1 MDKMKSLE
9 NTDGSGNP
17 GLSPSQTSVGRRR
30 IYVYDTTLRDGAQGE
45 GVSFSLQDKLLIT
58 KRLIALGFDF
68 VEGGYPASNEKDYQY
83 FRHVK
88 DIDRGSTEIAAFG
101 MTRRKHV
108 HVEDDPGLRALLA
121 CQLGLVT
128 IVGKSSAFQVA
139 RVLQTSLDENLAMVT
154 DTIRYL
160 RAHGCR
166 VFFDA
171 EHFFDGWKQDPGYTW
186 EVIQAAAEAGAE
198 VIILCDTNGGSL
210 PEEVGRITAEVVSR
224 LRVPVG
230 IHCHN
235 DGDLAVA
242 NTLAAVD
249 AGATQV
255 QGTINGL
262 GERCGNADLI
272 SVVANLA
279 FKKGDRYSVLSP
291 EAIRQFTDLSRFVYE
306 VGNLNFRPHQPFV
319 GKSAFAHKGGMH
331 VSGVNRDARAYE
343 HIDPAWVGNERRILV
358 SELSGRSNII
368 ARIRKYNLQNE
379 EVLAEKILAAVVAKE
394 AEGYQFEAADGSF
407 DLLVRRCAGLFRPHF
422 RRLNYHVDIRPDFV
436 EGLRTEATVELEI
449 DGEVEHVV
457 AKGDGPV
464 DALDRAFRKALL
476 KKYPNLAEMNL
487 VDYKVRVINFEAHTA
502 ARVRVLIESRD
513 QDEVWGTVG
522 VSENII
528 EASLLALMESYEYKL
543 CKDEDRAKNGGQAAI
558 KATELAEVGATS
570 RANDAHPPSSG

>member
-1 MDKMKSLE
+1 MQKL
-9 NTDGSGNP
+9 NPDGSSGKSWGEIDSKP
-17 GLSPSQTSVGRRR
+17 RR
-30 IYVYDTTLRDGAQGE
+30 IYVYDTTLRDGAQAE
-45 GVSFSLQDKLLIT
+45 GVSFSLRDKLLIT
-58 KRLIALGFDF
+58 KRLIALGFDY
-68 VEGGYPASNEKDYQY
+68 VEGGYPASNDKDYQY
-83 FRHVK
+83 FHHIRELPHGATQIV
-88 DIDRGSTEIAAFG
+88 AFG
-101 MTRRKHV
+101 MTRRKNV
-108 HVEDDPGLRALLA
+108 HVEDDPALRTLLA

-128 IVGKSSAFQVA
+128 IVGKASAFQVA
-139 RVLQTSLDENLAMVT
+139 RVLQTTLDENLNMVG
-154 DTIRYL
+154 DTISYL
-160 RAHGCR
+160 RKHGCR

-171 EHFFDGWKQDPGYTW
+171 EHFFDGWKEDPGYSW
-186 EVIQAAAEAGAE
+186 EVLRTAAEAGAE
-198 VIILCDTNGGSL
+198 TVILCDTNGGSL
-210 PEEVGRITAEVVSR
+210 PEEVAQITAEVVSR
-224 LRVPVG
+224 LPVPVG

-249 AGATQV
+249 AGAVQV
-255 QGTINGL
+255 QGTINGI

-279 FKKGDRYSVLSP
+279 FKKRNRYSVLSF

-306 VGNLNFRPHQPFV
+306 VGNLNFRPQQPFV

-331 VSGVNRDARAYE
+331 VSGVNRDTRAYE

-379 EVLAEKILAAVVAKE
+379 DILAEKILAAVVAKE

-436 EGLRTEATVELEI
+436 EGLRTEATVELEV

-476 KKYPNLAEMNL
+476 KKYPNLATMNL

-502 ARVRVLIESRD
+502 ARVRVLIESQD

-543 CKDEDRAKNGGQAAI
+543 SKDEDRTKNGGTSGGESQ
-558 KATELAEVGATS
+558 ELAETVS
-570 RANDAHPPSSG
+570 PSSPAETG